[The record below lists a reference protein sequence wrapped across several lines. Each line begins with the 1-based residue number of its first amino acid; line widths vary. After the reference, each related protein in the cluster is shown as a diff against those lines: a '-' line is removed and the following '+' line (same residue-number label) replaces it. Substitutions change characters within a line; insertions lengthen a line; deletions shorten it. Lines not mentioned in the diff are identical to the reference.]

1 MATGGDAALEYASR
15 LDEIGF
21 PEFTTKLVSDT
32 FDALIASSLR
42 QQQGYI
48 ELVNAVAKSLQ
59 KYINDTKDDIG
70 PAEIMQLLAAAVPP
84 QSPSAT
90 SEPTKVQPTA
100 TLTAKDAEALNSALE
115 IKGTDIDQDNKAA
128 SAGKLDENG
137 YNKILEAAAKRLAA
151 NKYDQL
157 QQMTKLG
164 MLRLVV
170 DDGTIETRLN
180 FHTYGSEYF
189 NRNTSDYS
197 RDSFQL
203 RANAKTGGLLS
214 AWVSASASTSYT
226 SMNVSTA
233 NTSQN
238 ENSGASVDIFGGVRI
253 NFHTDYLPL
262 NKS

>member
-1 MATGGDAALEYASR
+1 MATGGDAALAYASR

-32 FDALIASSLR
+32 FDALIAANLR

-48 ELVNAVAKSLQ
+48 ELIEAVSKSL
-59 KYINDTKDDIG
+59 KAYINDTRDDIG
-70 PAEIMQLLAAAVPP
+70 PSEIMQLLGAAVPP
-84 QSPSAT
+84 SSPGAT
-90 SEPTKVQPTA
+90 SEPTKVKPGAKLTEADA
-100 TLTAKDAEALNSALE
+100 TALNNALE
-115 IKGTDIDQDNKAA
+115 IKGIELDKDNKAA
-128 SAGKLDENG
+128 TAGTLSQSG
-137 YNKILEAAAKRLAA
+137 YDKILDAAAMRLAA

-157 QQMTKLG
+157 EQMTKLG

-170 DDGTIETRLN
+170 DNGTIETRLN
-180 FHTYGSEYF
+180 FHAYGSEYF
-189 NRNTSDYS
+189 NRNTSAYS
-197 RDSFQL
+197 RDSFAL
-203 RANAKTGGLLS
+203 RASAKTGGLLS

-233 NTSQN
+233 STRQN
-238 ENSGASVDIFGGVRI
+238 ESSGVDVNIFGRVQL

>member
-1 MATGGDAALEYASR
+1 MATGGDAALAYASR

-32 FDALIASSLR
+32 FDALIAANLR

-48 ELVNAVAKSLQ
+48 ELIEAVSKSL
-59 KYINDTKDDIG
+59 KTYINDTKDDIG
-70 PAEIMQLLAAAVPP
+70 PSEIMQLLAAAVPP
-84 QSPSAT
+84 ASPSAT
-90 SEPTKVQPTA
+90 SEPTKVKPTA
-100 TLTAKDAEALNSALE
+100 KLTEADATALNKALE
-115 IKGTDIDQDNKAA
+115 VKGVDIDKDNKVAT
-128 SAGKLDENG
+128 AGTVSQSG
-137 YNKILEAAAKRLAA
+137 YEKILDAAAVRLAA

-157 QQMTKLG
+157 EQMTKLG

-197 RDSFQL
+197 RDSFQA

-214 AWVSASASTSYT
+214 LWVNASASTSYT
-226 SMNVSTA
+226 SVNVSTT
-233 NTSQN
+233 NTRQTES
-238 ENSGASVDIFGGVRI
+238 SGADVNIFGGVKI
-253 NFHTDYLPL
+253 HFHTDYLPL
-262 NKS
+262 NKD